1 MKLLGEKIREN
12 LCDLGLGKD
21 FLSKTQ
27 KVQHIEEKKLING
40 TNLICQILKLLLLQI
55 TLKRMRKPGKNI
67 CKLYT

>member
-40 TNLICQILKLLLLQI
+40 TNLTCQNLKLLLLQI

>member
-27 KVQHIEEKKLING
+27 KVQHIEEKKIDKWDKFNLSNFKTFAL
-40 TNLICQILKLLLLQI
+40 TNH
-55 TLKRMRKPGKNI
+55 P
-67 CKLYT
+67 